1 MGSFYHACDTVLEK
15 LDRVQNHFV
24 KEVGLTCDDAS
35 LLQNLVPLSVR
46 RDIGM
51 LGLIFQ
57 CSHGTAHHS
66 LQDLFPKAP
75 SATHSYKTRFQVYCH
90 TMQPIE
96 TREGTHHA
104 LLRRSVF
111 GLLRIWNRL
120 PSRVVHAPSV
130 KEFQNM
136 LTDIARSACRRGYPQ
151 WMCVLSPRPVILPET
166 LFFEALYEA
175 SLND

>member
-1 MGSFYHACDTVLEK
+1 MHVIQYLK
-15 LDRVQNHFV
+15 LDRVQHHFV
-24 KEVGLTCDDAS
+24 KEVGLTCYDAF
-35 LLQNLVPLSVR
+35 LLQNLAPLSVR

-57 CSHGTAHHS
+57 CAHETAQHS
-66 LQDLFPKAP
+66 LRALFPKAS
-75 SATHSYKTRFQVYCH
+75 SAIHNYKTRFQDYRH
-90 TMQPIE
+90 TMHLIE

-120 PSRVVHAPSV
+120 PSRVVQAPSV
-130 KEFQNM
+130 KDFQKM
-136 LTDIARSACRRGYPQ
+136 LTDIVRSACRQGHSQ

-166 LFFEALYEA
+166 LFFEALFEA
-175 SLND
+175 SLSD